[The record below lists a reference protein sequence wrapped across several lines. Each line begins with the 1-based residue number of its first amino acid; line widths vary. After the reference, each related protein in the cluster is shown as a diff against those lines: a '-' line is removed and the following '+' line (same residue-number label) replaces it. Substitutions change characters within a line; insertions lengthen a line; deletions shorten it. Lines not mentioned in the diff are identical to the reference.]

1 MYGFSHTCSLLEPTG
16 AGADGYRW
24 WLKSNIYFALLFDQQ
39 NHNKDELFWFFQRTK
54 INRRLTWPIWI
65 ERCVLPVSLHLPT
78 NLGNSARAAER
89 PGDVG
94 ADLAS
99 GGNPSVKFLSLDGIA
114 RPSTAELQLDI
125 ALKRTKRH
133 LNQAIATYSPI
144 QPLLDIPC
152 PHPC

>member
-1 MYGFSHTCSLLEPTG
+1 M
-16 AGADGYRW
+16 
-24 WLKSNIYFALLFDQQ
+24 
-39 NHNKDELFWFFQRTK
+39 
-54 INRRLTWPIWI
+54 
-65 ERCVLPVSLHLPT
+65 LPVSLHLPT
-78 NLGNSARAAER
+78 NLGNSARAAEK

-99 GGNPSVKFLSLDGIA
+99 GGSASVKFSSLDGIA
-114 RPSTAELQLDI
+114 RPSTVIHKLDI

-152 PHPC
+152 PHPCCVISCI